1 MTYCAPAA
9 RPFRHLH
16 IAEPGADF
24 HAPDGAE
31 ALTVCG
37 LIMARADLWVPINR
51 QPADRVCLACLGEA
65 EPPAR
70 QLTLMPSAL
79 HHASADQG

>member
-51 QPADRVCLACLGEA
+51 QSADRVCLACQGIA

-70 QLTLMPSAL
+70 QLTLMLGAL
-79 HHASADQG
+79 PDASADRG